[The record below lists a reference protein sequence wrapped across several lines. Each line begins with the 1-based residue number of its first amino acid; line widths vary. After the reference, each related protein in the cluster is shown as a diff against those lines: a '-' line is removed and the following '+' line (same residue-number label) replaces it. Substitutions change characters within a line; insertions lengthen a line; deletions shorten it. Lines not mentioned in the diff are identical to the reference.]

1 MDYAISHHTVF
12 MPAGEYIRKYR
23 DEDKFIVFCR
33 RCNRYDRCWARECE
47 LRSRPVDGG

>member
-1 MDYAISHHTVF
+1 MDYAISHHTVY

-33 RCNRYDRCWARECE
+33 RCNRYDRCWA
-47 LRSRPVDGG
+47 